1 MQYRP
6 EMDERVVIR
15 LREYALGRHEPDR
28 SVLRFITLS
37 LQGQPPYGYRRR
49 PAPGDGF
56 AVQFESIIGEK
67 RREGMLH
74 GMHGPPLS
82 GTDDIEPIPAPSS
95 SRSQAVSMT
104 CPSIITQ
111 PSCSSLAVWSEALNL
126 SRAMSCSQSPMSSLF
141 LAVMGI
147 EMLFVYPVLPYSG
160 EVTEATDTDTDTGQ
174 AASIS
179 AKRPSMNSSIML
191 KVLGKPGSPVPDCK
205 RYRSGYTI
213 TERMRQRKDIRRDE
227 ALLLHTPHPRRSRN
241 EGESFHPQTRQI
253 S

>member
-1 MQYRP
+1 MACTAHRFPAPMILNRYRP
-6 EMDERVVIR
+6 
-15 LREYALGRHEPDR
+15 
-28 SVLRFITLS
+28 
-37 LQGQPPYGYRRR
+37 
-49 PAPGDGF
+49 
-56 AVQFESIIGEK
+56 
-67 RREGMLH
+67 
-74 GMHGPPLS
+74 
-82 GTDDIEPIPAPSS
+82 PSS

-253 S
+253 SRREFRTVGEPYGGSRITVVVQEGDRKSVV

>member
-1 MQYRP
+1 MACTAHRFPAPMILNRYRP
-6 EMDERVVIR
+6 
-15 LREYALGRHEPDR
+15 
-28 SVLRFITLS
+28 
-37 LQGQPPYGYRRR
+37 
-49 PAPGDGF
+49 
-56 AVQFESIIGEK
+56 
-67 RREGMLH
+67 
-74 GMHGPPLS
+74 
-82 GTDDIEPIPAPSS
+82 PSS

-205 RYRSGYTI
+205 RYRSGTPLRNACDSGKTSVGTKPSSSTRHTRGEAGMRASPSIHRRGKYPDESSVRSASR
-213 TERMRQRKDIRRDE
+213 TE
-227 ALLLHTPHPRRSRN
+227 AAA
-241 EGESFHPQTRQI
+241 
-253 S
+253 